1 MKVIKS
7 IFDKSYI
14 VEAQAIKA
22 GEKEWPQGIP
32 SDVALSRDEA
42 TKKFRFMH
50 IERPLVEWDESAEA
64 AQARVE
70 ALKNGLAAIHPEL
83 VVAEMAM
90 PADVLAE
97 HEAGKPYLVIGG
109 GQYAWACEDA
119 DIKVYG
125 NTEVEALEAYKNQ
138 LAFEADLKAPAKFQA
153 LVADA
158 AAAIEEFDEDEL
170 ERFADE
176 QRAAERKANA
186 SMGLPEAKPRF
197 SSCVR
202 PTKKVWDIADCMAK
216 ASRKEVMEECV
227 RQGVA
232 YGTARTQYQ
241 AWFKASQEAL
251 RGDIRQPY
259 EKGEK

>member
-7 IFDKSYI
+7 IFDKSYMT
-14 VEAQAIKA
+14 ANQAATAAHKA
-22 GEKEWPQGIP
+22 LGLDADQEYRIEKREIDGRWVVIAP
-32 SDVALSRDEA
+32 VATE
-42 TKKFRFMH
+42 
-50 IERPLVEWDESAEA
+50 V
-64 AQARVE
+64 
-70 ALKNGLAAIHPEL
+70 
-83 VVAEMAM
+83 
-90 PADVLAE
+90 
-97 HEAGKPYLVIGG
+97 AGKPYLVIGG

-158 AAAIEEFDEDEL
+158 AAAIEEFGEDEL

-176 QRAAERKANA
+176 QRAAARKANA

>member
-14 VEAQAIKA
+14 VKAQAEAA
-22 GEKEWPQGIP
+22 GAKEWPQGIP
-32 SDVALSRDEA
+32 CDIALSRDEA
-42 TKKFRFMH
+42 TKKYRFMH
-50 IERPLVEWDESAEA
+50 IERPLVEWDESNEA
-64 AQARVE
+64 AQARVQ
-70 ALKNGLAAIHPEL
+70 ALKDGLASIHPEL
-83 VVAEMAM
+83 AVAEMAM
-90 PADVLAE
+90 PADVLVE
-97 HEAGKPYLVIGG
+97 HEAGVPYLVIGG

-138 LAFEADLKAPAKFQA
+138 LAFEADLKAPALPTNLTLAEA
-153 LVADA
+153 LAESGESLADLKDADA
-158 AAAIEEFDEDEL
+158 
-170 ERFADE
+170 
-176 QRAAERKANA
+176 KANA
-186 SMGLPEAKPRF
+186 SMGLPDAKPRL
-197 SSCVR
+197 SSVIR
-202 PTKKVWDIADCMAK
+202 PTRLVWVIADSMPK

-241 AWFKASQEAL
+241 AWFKASQEGSKIEV
-251 RGDIRQPY
+251 RRPY

>member
-22 GEKEWPQGIP
+22 GEKEWPQGMP
-32 SDVALSRDEA
+32 HDVVLSRDEA
-42 TKKFRFMH
+42 TKKYRWVKST
-50 IERPLVEWDESAEA
+50 IV
-64 AQARVE
+64 
-70 ALKNGLAAIHPEL
+70 
-83 VVAEMAM
+83 
-90 PADVLAE
+90 
-97 HEAGKPYLVIGG
+97 AGKPYLVIGG

-125 NTEVEALEAYKNQ
+125 NTKAEALEAYKNQ

-158 AAAIEEFDEDEL
+158 AAAIEEFGEDEL

-176 QRAAERKANA
+176 QRAAARKANA
-186 SMGLPEAKPRF
+186 SMGLQGAKPRL
-197 SSCVR
+197 SSVIR
-202 PTKKVWDIADCMAK
+202 PTKMVWEIADSMPK
-216 ASRKEVMEECV
+216 ASRKEVMEACV
-227 RQGVA
+227 AAGIA
-232 YGTARTQYQ
+232 YGTSRTQYQ
-241 AWFKASQEAL
+241 AWFKASQECE
-251 RGDIRQPY
+251 RMDIRRPY

>member
-1 MKVIKS
+1 MKVTKS

-32 SDVALSRDEA
+32 SDVALTRDEA
-42 TKKFRFMH
+42 AKKFRF
-50 IERPLVEWDESAEA
+50 IKST
-64 AQARVE
+64 
-70 ALKNGLAAIHPEL
+70 I
-83 VVAEMAM
+83 
-90 PADVLAE
+90 
-97 HEAGKPYLVIGG
+97 EAGKPYLVIGG

-158 AAAIEEFDEDEL
+158 AAAIEEFGEDEL

-176 QRAAERKANA
+176 QRAAARKANA
-186 SMGLPEAKPRF
+186 SMGLQDAKPRL

-216 ASRKEVMEECV
+216 ASRKEVMDECV

>member
-1 MKVIKS
+1 MKVTKS

-32 SDVALSRDEA
+32 SDVALTRDEA
-42 TKKFRFMH
+42 TKKYRFMH

-97 HEAGKPYLVIGG
+97 HGA
-109 GQYAWACEDA
+109 
-119 DIKVYG
+119 
-125 NTEVEALEAYKNQ
+125 
-138 LAFEADLKAPAKFQA
+138 FQA